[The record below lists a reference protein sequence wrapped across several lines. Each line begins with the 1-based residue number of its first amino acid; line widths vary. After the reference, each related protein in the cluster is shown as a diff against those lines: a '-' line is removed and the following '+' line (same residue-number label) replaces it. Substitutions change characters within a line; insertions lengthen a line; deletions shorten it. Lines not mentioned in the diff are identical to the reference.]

1 MTMFPSSLSSQIL
14 RSACALAMAI
24 GVSSCKSPNSGGNS
38 AYASSDGGGFNPYP
52 GVGSTSQ
59 NGSLLAPGAQ
69 PQYAEAPPPPPPGF
83 DGPSDHFQAPPT
95 KRSSSSSSGSSSSK
109 SKSKTKTKPKSSTVS
124 SSGTKKKG
132 GYTYSGGSV
141 HTVTKGDTL
150 YAIAANNKTTVAK
163 LKALNRLKS
172 NIVSP
177 GQKIKVK

>member
-1 MTMFPSSLSSQIL
+1 MTMFHGSLSSQIL
-14 RSACALAMAI
+14 RSACALAIAL
-24 GVSSCKSPNSGGNS
+24 GVSSCKTSSNGGNN

-52 GVGSTSQ
+52 GPGSTSQ
-59 NGSLLAPGAQ
+59 NGSLLAPGSH

-83 DGPSDHFQAPPT
+83 DGPSEHFQPAPT
-95 KRSSSSSSGSSSSK
+95 KRSSSGNSSSGSTK
-109 SKSKTKTKPKSSTVS
+109 SKSKTKSKSGSSTVS
-124 SSGTKKKG
+124 SSAGKKKG

>member
-1 MTMFPSSLSSQIL
+1 MTMFPGSLSSHVL
-14 RSACALAMAI
+14 RSACALAIAI
-24 GVSSCKSPNSGGNS
+24 GVSSCKTPSNGGNS

-52 GVGSTSQ
+52 GVGSSSQ

-83 DGPSDHFQAPPT
+83 DGPSEHFQAPPT
-95 KRSSSSSSGSSSSK
+95 KRTYSSSGSSGSK
-109 SKSKTKTKPKSSTVS
+109 SKSKTKSKSGTAS

>member
-1 MTMFPSSLSSQIL
+1 MFPGSLSSQVL
-14 RSACALAMAI
+14 RSVCAVAMAI
-24 GVSSCKSPNSGGNS
+24 GVSSCKTSSSGGNG

-52 GVGSTSQ
+52 GPGSTAQ

-83 DGPSDHFQAPPT
+83 DGPSEHFQPAPSPS
-95 KRSSSSSSGSSSSK
+95 KRSSSGSGSTK
-109 SKSKTKTKPKSSTVS
+109 AKSKTKSKSSTVS
-124 SSGTKKKG
+124 SSAGKKKG
-132 GYTYSGGSV
+132 GYTFSGGSV

-150 YAIAANNKTTVAK
+150 YAIAVNNKTTVAK
-163 LKALNRLKS
+163 LKTLNRLKS